1 MSKDNKKRISMN
13 KNESESFIKYSV
25 GNDISKEK
33 FDCCISLIDNQQ
45 RVCIIAT
52 RSFTN
57 NLSGFKSFEEWVC
70 QKCKHDIPIVFLME
84 ATGVYYEQ
92 LAWFLNT
99 AKKMVS
105 VILPSKAK
113 KYLQSLGY
121 KSKNDKIDAK
131 GLAQMGAEQRLDI
144 WCPPTSEILQLRSI
158 TRHRQALQDTRTRLN
173 NQKEGH
179 THAEHANDEV
189 VNQLD
194 QLIETIENQIKQT
207 EKMIKEAVVKDDSMN
222 RKINNI
228 TQIKGVGLVTAATI
242 IAETGGFHM
251 IKNQRQ
257 LVSYAG
263 YDVVENQ
270 SGNRTGKTKISKK
283 GNSRI
288 RRILHLPSFSVV
300 RYGESQFVDLNQRVY
315 ERTKI
320 KMKGYVAVQRK
331 LLILIYTLWRKD
343 EIYNIE
349 HPVMQSRSLSF
360 RMAS

>member
-1 MSKDNKKRISMN
+1 MSKDNKKRISLR
-13 KNESESFIKYSV
+13 NESESFIKYSV

-33 FDCCISLIDNQQ
+33 FDSCISLIDSQQ
-45 RVCIIAT
+45 KVSIIAT
-52 RSFTN
+52 RSFSN
-57 NLSGFKSFEEWVC
+57 IPSGFKSFEMWVS

-92 LAWFLNT
+92 FAWFLHKAN
-99 AKKMVS
+99 KSVS
-105 VILPSKAK
+105 VVLPSRAK
-113 KYLQSLGY
+113 KYLQSLGF

-131 GLAQMGAEQRLDI
+131 GLSQMGAQQRI
-144 WCPPTSEILQLRSI
+144 EEWRPPTSEILQLRSI
-158 TRHRQALQDTRTRLN
+158 TRHRQALQETRTRLN
-173 NQKEGH
+173 NQLEGH
-179 THAEHANDEV
+179 KYAEHVNNEV
-189 VNQLD
+189 VSHLE
-194 QLIETIENQIKQT
+194 QLIETIDKQIKQT
-207 EKMIKEAVVKDDSMN
+207 EKMIKEAVKKDDNMY
-222 RKINNI
+222 RKISNI
-228 TQIKGVGLVTAATI
+228 TQIKGVGVVTAATV

-270 SGNRTGKTKISKK
+270 SGNRIGKTKISKK

-300 RYGESQFVDLNQRVY
+300 KNGELQFANLYQRVF

-343 EIYNIE
+343 EIYNVE
-349 HPVMQSRSLSF
+349 HPEMQSRSLSF

>member
-1 MSKDNKKRISMN
+1 MSKDYKKRISL
-13 KNESESFIKYSV
+13 KDESESFIKYSV

-33 FDCCISLIDNQQ
+33 FDCCISLINNQQ
-45 RVCIIAT
+45 QVSIIAT
-52 RSFTN
+52 RSFSNTPA
-57 NLSGFKSFEEWVC
+57 GFKSFEAWVN

-84 ATGVYYEQ
+84 ATGVYYEH
-92 LAWFLNT
+92 LAWFLHK
-99 AKKMVS
+99 AKRSVS
-105 VILPSKAK
+105 VILPNKAK

-131 GLAQMGAEQRLDI
+131 GLAQMGAEQRI
-144 WCPPTSEILQLRSI
+144 EQWCPPTSEILHLRSI
-158 TRHRQALQDTRTRLN
+158 TRHRQALQETRTRLN
-173 NQKEGH
+173 NQLEGQRY
-179 THAEHANDEV
+179 AEHINNEV
-189 VNQLD
+189 VSHLE
-194 QLIETIENQIKQT
+194 QLIETIDTQIKQT
-207 EKMIKEAVVKDDSMN
+207 EKMIKETVKKDEGMY

-228 TQIKGVGLVTAATI
+228 TQIKGVGLVTAATV

-270 SGNRTGKTKISKK
+270 SGNRVGKTKISKK

-288 RRILHLPSFSVV
+288 RRILHLPSLSVV
-300 RYGESQFVDLNQRVY
+300 RNGELQFVNLNQRVF

-331 LLILIYTLWRKD
+331 LLVLIYTLWRKD
-343 EIYNIE
+343 EVYNKE
-349 HPVMQSRSLSF
+349 HPVMQSGSLSF
-360 RMAS
+360 RMVS

>member
-1 MSKDNKKRISMN
+1 MSKDNKKRISLTN
-13 KNESESFIKYSV
+13 DAESFIKYSV
-25 GNDISKEK
+25 GSDISKEK

-45 RVCIIAT
+45 RVSIVAT

-57 NLSGFKSFEEWVC
+57 SLSGFNFFDAWVS
-70 QKCKHDIPIVFLME
+70 QKCKHDVPIVFLME
-84 ATGVYYEQ
+84 ATGVYYEH
-92 LAWFLNT
+92 LAWFLHK
-99 AKKMVS
+99 AKKSVS
-105 VILPSKAK
+105 VVLPSKSK

-131 GLAQMGAEQRLDI
+131 GLAQMGAEQRI
-144 WCPPTSEILQLRSI
+144 EKWNPPTSEILQLRSI
-158 TRHRQALQDTRTRLN
+158 TRHRQSLQETRTRLN
-173 NQKEGH
+173 NQLEGH
-179 THAEHANDEV
+179 VHAEHVNNEV
-189 VNQLD
+189 VD
-194 QLIETIENQIKQT
+194 HIERLIETIDNQIKQT
-207 EKMIKEAVVKDDSMN
+207 EKMIKEAVKKDENMY
-222 RKINNI
+222 RKVTNI
-228 TQIKGVGLVTAATI
+228 TQIKGVGLVTAATV

-288 RRILHLPSFSVV
+288 RRILHMPSFSVV
-300 RYGESQFVDLNQRVY
+300 KNGEMQFVNLYQRVY
-315 ERTKI
+315 ERTKT

-331 LLILIYTLWRKD
+331 LLVLIYTLWRKD
-343 EIYNIE
+343 EAYDIE
-349 HPVMQSRSLSF
+349 HPEMQSRSLSF